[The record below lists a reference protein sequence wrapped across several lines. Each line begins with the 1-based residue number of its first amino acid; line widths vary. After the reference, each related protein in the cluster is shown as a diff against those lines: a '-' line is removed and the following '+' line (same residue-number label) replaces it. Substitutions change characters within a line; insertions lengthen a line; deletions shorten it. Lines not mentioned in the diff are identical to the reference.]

1 MRDGIRKIFVLGV
14 FFVAVAG
21 VWTLGA
27 VKADLDGPSNL
38 DLRVDPA
45 LVRSALLADPSVD
58 PGSVE
63 VTTVSE
69 APAIAYLFAS

>member
-1 MRDGIRKIFVLGV
+1 MRDHIRKIFVLGV

-38 DLRVDPA
+38 NLRVDPA
-45 LVRSALLADPSVD
+45 IVRAALLADPSVD

-63 VTTVSE
+63 PTTVSE
-69 APAIAYLFAS
+69 APVTTYLFAS

>member
-27 VKADLDGPSNL
+27 VKADLDGPQKLN
-38 DLRVDPA
+38 LRVDPA
-45 LVRSALLADPSVD
+45 IVRAALLADPSVD
-58 PGSVE
+58 PNTVE
-63 VTTVSE
+63 GAAVSE
-69 APAIAYLFAS
+69 ANGPTYLFAS

>member
-1 MRDGIRKIFVLGV
+1 MRDHIRKIFVLGV

-38 DLRVDPA
+38 NLRVDPA
-45 LVRSALLADPSVD
+45 MVRAALLADPSVD
-58 PGSVE
+58 PATVE
-63 VTTVSE
+63 GTFVSE
-69 APAIAYLFAS
+69 APLPTYLFAS